1 MENNSRGL
9 LSKINK
15 TIRETNKK
23 DYNQLKVGDSLVDSY
38 SRLLFNLLFM
48 KLVVN

>member
-9 LSKINK
+9 LSQINK
-15 TIRETNKK
+15 TIHETDKK
-23 DYNQLKVGDSLVDSY
+23 DYNQLKVRVNSIDLCI
-38 SRLLFNLLFM
+38 RLPFNLLFM

>member
-9 LSKINK
+9 LSQINK

-23 DYNQLKVGDSLVDSY
+23 DYNQLKVGDRLVDSY

-48 KLVVN
+48 KMVVN